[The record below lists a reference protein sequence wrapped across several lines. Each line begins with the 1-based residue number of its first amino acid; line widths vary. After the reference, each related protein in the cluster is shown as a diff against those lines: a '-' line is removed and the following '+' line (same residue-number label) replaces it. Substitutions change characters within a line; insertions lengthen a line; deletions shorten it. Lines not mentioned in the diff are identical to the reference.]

1 MSDETLRTLI
11 TCGTTILVTL
21 ISNILVFAMSK
32 LNNKNQNDQT
42 ILEKQYKEIFAPI
55 HKMLYYET
63 SDKNNI
69 PYDKIDKTL
78 SNNYYLIPKS
88 ILDSFSN
95 INDIET
101 NIDGFK
107 NYISTCFRYLS
118 SILGY
123 SKENLSGHDRRE
135 AKKILS
141 SKSFDYTY
149 TKTVTI
155 FIILSVVLSSIY
167 NILFTD
173 FADIIKFVVSIIGYS
188 FIVFIWLMIIYL
200 LTIIIP
206 GIFPT
211 IVKKSK
217 GIISK
222 IKNKRKEKEQKDK

>member
-1 MSDETLRTLI
+1 MDEETKRTLI
-11 TCGTTILVTL
+11 TCGTTIFVALM
-21 ISNILVFAMSK
+21 SNILVFAISK
-32 LNNKNQNDQT
+32 LNNKNQNDKS

-55 HKMLYYET
+55 HKMLYYGI

-69 PYDKIDKTL
+69 QYDKIDKTL
-78 SNNYYLIPKS
+78 SDNYYLIPKS

-95 INDIET
+95 INDIEK
-101 NIDGFK
+101 NVDNFK
-107 NYISTCFRYLS
+107 NYISICFRYLS

-123 SKENLSGHDRRE
+123 SKESLSGHDRRE

-155 FIILSVVLSSIY
+155 FIILSVILSSIF

-173 FADIIKFVVSIIGYS
+173 FSDTIKFVVSIISYS

-206 GIFPT
+206 SIFPT
-211 IVKKSK
+211 IVKWSK
-217 GIISK
+217 NIISK
-222 IKNKRKEKEQKDK
+222 IKNKQKKQKENDQ